1 MIGNKYEKMFNENM
15 SSLEVMNQ
23 YYGLY
28 DEAKGKGEIELLEV
42 AYYHA
47 AQIAIRE
54 DLNEASKGIMC

>member
-28 DEAKGKGEIELLEV
+28 DGAKGKGEIELLEE

-47 AQIAIRE
+47 AQIATRE
-54 DLNEASKGIMC
+54 ELNEASKGTMC